1 MPARYVNVDRETPML
16 MPPDLRDWVAKDDVT
31 HFIVDALEQCDLGLA
46 KVNGRGSGDRQYPP
60 GMMLGL
66 LIFSYAHGIFS
77 SRQIEAATYSHVSLR
92 YLCGNEHPDHD
103 TIATFRRENR
113 GLLENCFVTVLRLA
127 KELKAFRKLGTVSVD
142 GTKLAARASQRSNH
156 KVEDLEKKI
165 GELQGEIAGLVEQA
179 ERADGKEEREPSQLD
194 ERLQDRTTRKR
205 ALEVAKEKLLARQ
218 RASHEQRLSH
228 ERGEAVKLPEDPPER
243 GVSSG
248 SAPGGVAGPASPPP
262 PPAAKLRPIPKR
274 DAGQRINLVEADS
287 RLMCNA
293 HGEFVQAY
301 NVQAVVE
308 AGEDRTQL
316 ILGIRVTTEGN
327 DRRTLAENL
336 VSVPAPFRQE
346 IKHVLAD
353 KGYDNADLIA
363 AIEKKYEV
371 TVLCPPQ
378 TEAKEPEAG
387 NPSKRVKP
395 VQVRRRALTQAM
407 HQRMEV
413 PENKQLYRRR
423 YASIEPVFGVLK
435 NVLGFRRFRL
445 FGQAKAQT
453 EITLLAIAY
462 NLRQLVRFTL
472 RPNPQAA

>member
-31 HFIVDALEQCDLGLA
+31 HFIVDALEQCDLGPA
-46 KVNGRGSGDRQYPP
+46 RVNGRGSGSRQYPP

-66 LIFSYAHGIFS
+66 LIFCYAHGIFS

-92 YLCGNEHPDHD
+92 FLCGNEHPDHD

-113 GLLENCFVTVLRLA
+113 ALLENCFVTVLCLA
-127 KELKAFRKLGTVSVD
+127 KELNAFRRLGTISVD
-142 GTKLAARASQRSNH
+142 GTKLAARASQQSNH

-165 GELQGEIAGLVEQA
+165 GELQSEIAGLMAEA
-179 ERADGKEEREPSQLD
+179 ERADAQEASEPSQLH
-194 ERLQDRTTRKR
+194 ERLQDRAKRQR
-205 ALEVAKEKLLARQ
+205 ALEAAKEKLLERQ
-218 RASHEQRLSH
+218 RRSHEQQLSYDRGEPVALPEDPA
-228 ERGEAVKLPEDPPER
+228 ERGAPSGAGPSGEAVKTSKLAPLLP
-243 GVSSG
+243 
-248 SAPGGVAGPASPPP
+248 
-262 PPAAKLRPIPKR
+262 KLRPISKR
-274 DAGQRINLVEADS
+274 HAGQRINLVEPDS
-287 RLMCNA
+287 RVMCNA

-316 ILGIRVTTEGN
+316 ILGIRVTSEGN

-336 VSVPAPFRQE
+336 VSVAAPFRKE
-346 IKHVLAD
+346 VKHVLAD

-363 AIEKKYEV
+363 AMEAKYGV
-371 TVLCPPQ
+371 TVLCHPQ
-378 TEAKEPEAG
+378 NEAKEPKAG
-387 NPSKRVKP
+387 KPIKRPKP
-395 VQVRRRALTQAM
+395 AEERRRALAQARRE
-407 HQRMEV
+407 RMEE

-445 FGQAKAQT
+445 FGQAKAQI

-462 NLRQLVRFTL
+462 NLRQLVRFT
-472 RPNPQAA
+472 RRAIPQTA